1 MNLLLHRGFARRE
14 LADVASGFGAMLPD
28 LVRMVDRRW
37 RPRPVAIPR
46 DAASA
51 SLRRVLEGIDHHLAI
66 DLWFHRRPEL
76 HEGERLTAEAL
87 RAAGTTARRL
97 PLFAHAL
104 WEMLLDGAWARRAG
118 PTAVEASLRV
128 ECATFA
134 ATAEEAMALH
144 GGAAEPPAASP
155 EHLARLW
162 RTVPVLAS
170 GYATAEGLAARLDGL
185 RASFGLGRADAAELA
200 RWHAALRAL
209 EPHADAA
216 LIELE
221 EARSAS
227 LSGAAAGSLTG

>member
-1 MNLLLHRGFARRE
+1 VNLLLHRAFARRE
-14 LADVASGFGAMLPD
+14 LGDPASGFGAMLPD

-37 RPRPVAIPR
+37 RPRPGAIAR
-46 DAASA
+46 DPASPV
-51 SLRRVLEGIDHHLAI
+51 LLRVLDGIDHHLAI

-76 HEGERLTAEAL
+76 HDGERITADAL

-118 PTAVEASLRV
+118 PTAVEESLRA
-128 ECATFA
+128 ECVALA
-134 ATAEEAMALH
+134 PVAEEAMALH
-144 GGAAEPPAASP
+144 GGDAAPWAASP

-185 RASFGLGRADAAELA
+185 RASFGLGRADAGELA
-200 RWHAALRAL
+200 RWHAALGAL
-209 EPHADAA
+209 EPLADAA
-216 LIELE
+216 LIALE
-221 EARSAS
+221 EARCSSLPHEAGGSISA
-227 LSGAAAGSLTG
+227 

>member
-1 MNLLLHRGFARRE
+1 MNLLLHRAFARRE
-14 LADVASGFGAMLPD
+14 LGDAASGFGAMLPD

-37 RPRPVAIPR
+37 RPRPAAIAR
-46 DAASA
+46 DEASVGV
-51 SLRRVLEGIDHHLAI
+51 RRVLDGIDHHLAI

-76 HEGERLTAEAL
+76 HDGERVTAEAL
-87 RAAGTTARRL
+87 RSAGTTARRL

-118 PTAVEASLRV
+118 PAAVEESLRA
-128 ECATFA
+128 ECTALSPV
-134 ATAEEAMALH
+134 AEEAMALH
-144 GGAAEPPAASP
+144 GGEAPWAATEVD
-155 EHLARLW
+155 LARLW

-216 LIELE
+216 LIALE
-221 EARSAS
+221 AARCTSLAGEAA
-227 LSGAAAGSLTG
+227 LVSG